1 MYLSSYKIQ
10 KPPKPVSI
18 MQTLFSMSACQQVV
32 QIQPMIRFQGPPAGL
47 SMDRLFSRNKDKVV
61 IVMGATGTGK
71 SRLAIDLALKY
82 SAEIINSDKMQVY
95 KGLDTLTNKVT
106 EEECKGVPHHLLGT
120 VDPDS
125 NFTANDFKHHASL
138 AIESILERDRLPII
152 AGGSNSYIE
161 ALVDEHAE
169 FRRRYECCFLWVDVT
184 PRVLNLFVSERVDRM
199 VEVGG
204 LVDEV
209 RRMFDP
215 TTADEDDYSTGIRK
229 AIGVPEMH
237 NYLRGEVCG
246 NDEETQEALLLEAIS
261 NIKKN
266 TCTLAHRQLQK
277 IHRLRS
283 KWNWSTHR
291 LDATEA
297 FLHRRRGRE
306 GERVWDK
313 QVSRPATEIVS
324 KFLVDGPMS
333 TTILPHDTSFVAA
346 TATPATNAI
355 VNSLTVSMPAVAA
368 ATR

>member
-1 MYLSSYKIQ
+1 
-10 KPPKPVSI
+10 
-18 MQTLFSMSACQQVV
+18 MQTLFSMAACQQVV
-32 QIQPMIRFQGPPAGL
+32 HIQPMVRFQSPPAGL
-47 SMDRLFSRNKDKVV
+47 SIDRFFSRNKDKVV

-120 VDPDS
+120 VDPES

-169 FRRRYECCFLWVDVT
+169 FRRRYECCFLWVDIT
-184 PRVLNLFVSERVDRM
+184 PRVLNSFVSERVDRM

-215 TTADEDDYSTGIRK
+215 TADEEDYSTGIKK

-237 NYLRGEVCG
+237 HYLRGEACG

-266 TCTLAHRQLQK
+266 TRTLAHHQLQK

-283 KWNWSTHR
+283 KWNWSMHR

-297 FLHRRRGRE
+297 FLNRRRGRE
-306 GERVWDK
+306 GDRVWEK
-313 QVSRPATEIVS
+313 HVARPATGIVS
-324 KFLVDGPMS
+324 KFLVDPMS
-333 TTILPHDTSFVAA
+333 TILPHDTAFVAA
-346 TATPATNAI
+346 AATAGSTSTTS
-355 VNSLTVSMPAVAA
+355 VNSLAVSMPAVAA

>member
-1 MYLSSYKIQ
+1 
-10 KPPKPVSI
+10 
-18 MQTLFSMSACQQVV
+18 MQTLISMPACQQVV
-32 QIQPMIRFQGPPAGL
+32 QIQPMTRFQGPPAGL
-47 SMDRLFSRNKDKVV
+47 SMDRFFGRNKDKVV
-61 IVMGATGTGK
+61 VVMGATGTGK

-106 EEECKGVPHHLLGT
+106 EECKGVPHHLLGT
-120 VDPDS
+120 VDPES
-125 NFTANDFKHHASL
+125 NFTADDFKHHASL

-169 FRRRYECCFLWVDVT
+169 FRRRYECCFLWVDVA
-184 PRVLNLFVSERVDRM
+184 PRVLNSFVSERVDRM

-215 TTADEDDYSTGIRK
+215 TANEEDYSTGIRK

-237 NYLRGEVCG
+237 HYLRGEAIG
-246 NDEETQEALLLEAIS
+246 NDEKTQEALLLEAIS

-277 IHRLRS
+277 IHRLRR
-283 KWNWSTHR
+283 KWNWSMHC
-291 LDATEA
+291 LNATDA

-306 GERVWDK
+306 GDRVWDN
-313 QVSRPATEIVS
+313 QVSRPATGIVS
-324 KFLVDGPMS
+324 KFLVNPS
-333 TTILPHDTSFVAA
+333 STILPHDTAFVTGAA
-346 TATPATNAI
+346 TAATTT
-355 VNSLTVSMPAVAA
+355 SLSSLAVSMPAVAT